1 MESKQCNTC
10 KKIKPLSEFSKRKN
24 SYQNKCKKCA
34 REYYLKNKDKKKCK
48 TPISISLD
56 EIQLK
61 LLDYRVVEFNSNRND
76 YIINCLMNDLLK
88 PIIKIDF
95 SSLDNLAYEINKIGV
110 NINQIARIANSDKHI
125 YKSDIEYLREKQE
138 RIEEMLCNYY
148 DIVLRLQR
156 KKR

>member
-1 MESKQCNTC
+1 
-10 KKIKPLSEFSKRKN
+10 
-24 SYQNKCKKCA
+24 
-34 REYYLKNKDKKKCK
+34 
-48 TPISISLD
+48 
-56 EIQLK
+56 
-61 LLDYRVVEFNSNRND
+61 
-76 YIINCLMNDLLK
+76 MNDLLK